1 MSVDNEVLTNGRGP
15 AAVLLQQTAISV
27 PAAEP
32 AAGQVPGAVGVTAE
46 REIPA
51 DLHEPKMPPSITAA
65 LRSHGPGWF
74 VSIARQLVW
83 ARVQLRNC
91 THLGKWVR
99 VRGRVR
105 VHNEGKIIIGDRVRF
120 RAETALTELV
130 TWGDGTI
137 EIGDGTTIN
146 YGSSISAAGVVRI
159 GRDCLIGTYVNVMDC
174 TFHNE
179 TDRSWSLASEPVTI
193 GDQVWLGNRCVIM
206 QGVTIGDGA
215 IVAACSL
222 VTRDVP
228 ANSMVVGVPAR
239 VVKHLG

>member
-1 MSVDNEVLTNGRGP
+1 MGVDNDILANGSGT
-15 AAVLLQQTAISV
+15 AAVLLQQMAIPV
-27 PAAEP
+27 PVVEP
-32 AAGQVPGAVGVTAE
+32 GVSPLSGAMNATVG

-51 DLHEPKMPPSITAA
+51 ELHEPHMPPSIMTA

-74 VSIARQLVW
+74 ASIARQLMW
-83 ARVQLRNC
+83 ARIQLRNC

-105 VHNEGKIIIGDRVRF
+105 VHNEGTIVIGNRVRF
-120 RAETALTELV
+120 RAETALSELV
-130 TWGDGTI
+130 TWGDGRI
-137 EIGDGTTIN
+137 EIGDATTIN
-146 YGSSISAAGVVRI
+146 YGSSISAAGMVHI
-159 GRDCLIGTYVNVMDC
+159 GNDCLIGTYVNIMDSN
-174 TFHNE
+174 FHNE
-179 TDRSWSLASEPVTI
+179 SDRSWSLASEPVTI
-193 GDQVWLGNRCVIM
+193 GDRVWLGNRCVIM